1 MLPLHFFLTKRGKAR
16 LRWYERH
23 DGDDGPSLEDVFRLL
38 K

>member
-1 MLPLHFFLTKRGKAR
+1 MLPLLFFLTKRGKAR

-23 DGDDGPSLEDVFRLL
+23 DGDDGFSFDDVFRIL